1 MRLLEI
7 AQKLGCELDG
17 DGSVEIT
24 DVKGLDEAGV
34 GDLTFLSNPKYAAK
48 VKNTKASAIIVSLDG
63 PVLSIPALRT
73 TNPYLA
79 FAHSLEL
86 FYAAPDIKPGIH
98 PSAVISPS
106 AKIGK
111 NPSIG
116 AWVSIGDDVVIG
128 DNATLLP
135 QVVIY
140 RGVRI
145 GNNFLSHSQVSIR
158 EYTEIG
164 NDVILQNGVVIGA
177 DGFGFAKQ
185 EDGSYYKI
193 RQCGKVVLEDGVEI
207 QANSTID
214 RAAIG
219 ETRICRGVKIDNL
232 VQIGHGSRVGEN
244 SLLCSQ
250 VGLAGSTEIGKSVVL
265 TGQVGVAGHCRI
277 GDNVVATAQSGIPS
291 DVEQGSL
298 VSGYPAIDNKLWLKC
313 SVLFSKLPEINKSL
327 RDIKLKVESILNQ
340 GS

>member
-1 MRLLEI
+1 MRLLLI
-7 AQKLGCELDG
+7 AQKLGCNLEG
-17 DGSVEIT
+17 EGSVEISG
-24 DVKGLDEAGV
+24 VKGLDEAGP
-34 GDLTFLSNPKYAAK
+34 GDLSFLSNPKYAVK
-48 VKNTKASAIIVSLDG
+48 VKTTKASAIIVSLDG
-63 PVLSIPALRT
+63 PALPIPTLRT

-86 FYAAPDIKPGIH
+86 FYPVPDIKPGIH
-98 PSAVISPS
+98 PTAVISPS
-106 AKIGK
+106 AKIGR

-116 AWVSIGDDVVIG
+116 PWVSIDEDVVIG
-128 DNATLLP
+128 DNATLFP

-145 GNNFLSHSQVSIR
+145 GNNFLAHSQVSIR
-158 EYTEIG
+158 EHTEIG
-164 NDVILQNGVVIGA
+164 DDVILQNGVVVGA
-177 DGFGFAKQ
+177 DGFGFAKR

-193 RQCGKVVLEDGVEI
+193 RQCGKVVLEDGVEV

-250 VGLAGSTEIGKSVVL
+250 VGLAGSTEIGKGVVL

-291 DVEQGSL
+291 DVEQGST

-313 SVLFSKLPEINKSL
+313 SILFSKLPEINKSL
-327 RDIKLKVESILNQ
+327 RDLKLKVESIIGQ
-340 GS
+340 G